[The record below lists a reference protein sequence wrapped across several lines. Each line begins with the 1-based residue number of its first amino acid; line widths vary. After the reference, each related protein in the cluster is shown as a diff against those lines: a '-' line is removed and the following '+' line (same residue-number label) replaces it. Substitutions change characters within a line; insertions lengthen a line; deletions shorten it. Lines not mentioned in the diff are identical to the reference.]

1 MNRKKY
7 DFQSERLIFRNLR
20 IQDSELILSW
30 RNTARILS
38 VSRNKSII
46 TVENHKK
53 WFHSTR
59 ESRHDYLFLDKYNGE
74 PIGVISL
81 EKNNLN
87 SQDLNSFELSKYIGN
102 TNYLGKGIAYEAT
115 KTSLNYFKNKEI
127 VEFFYSITQI
137 DNVINIKLN
146 EKIGFKIEDF
156 PDYLNYDSS
165 AWVYMKME
173 IK

>member
-1 MNRKKY
+1 M
-7 DFQSERLIFRNLR
+7 
-20 IQDSELILSW
+20 
-30 RNTARILS
+30 
-38 VSRNKSII
+38 
-46 TVENHKK
+46 
-53 WFHSTR
+53 
-59 ESRHDYLFLDKYNGE
+59 DKYNGE

-87 SQDLNSFELSKYIGN
+87 SQDLNSFELSKYISN

-146 EKIGFKIEDF
+146 EKIGFKKEDF